1 VQGNAQGS
9 AQGSALVFVG
19 LISLFIVTAMPA

>member
-1 VQGNAQGS
+1 LLVQGN

-19 LISLFIVTAMPA
+19 LVTLLMVTVLPA